1 MTVKQKIRHI
11 HQQVVNVARKD
22 FTRLRKNLT
31 VQQALEAI
39 RREELGEKIVYFY
52 VVDENDVL
60 VGVLPTRR
68 LLGAQPDQRLFDL
81 MVTNVVTLPETAT
94 VLDACEL
101 FVVYKFLAFP
111 VVDDHH
117 RITGIVDVGFFTDEV
132 FDIAERERVDEL
144 FETIGF
150 HISQVRDA
158 TPVRAF
164 RFRFPWLIATIAG
177 GSIAALLAGFFEMTI
192 ARSIILAFFLT
203 LVLGLGESVATQSM
217 TVTIQK
223 LRHTDPT
230 FAWYSR
236 MFLYE
241 FGTAFLLG
249 AASGTIVGLII
260 LLQNGT
266 LLTAFSVGTSILL
279 AICSACILGLSVPAL
294 LHRFD
299 LDPKISSGPVTLA
312 MADIFTLLFY
322 FGVAT
327 LLL

>member
-1 MTVKQKIRHI
+1 MKQEITHI
-11 HQQVVNVARKD
+11 HQPVSNVARKD
-22 FTRLRKNLT
+22 FTRLRKDLT
-31 VQQALEAI
+31 VHQALEAI
-39 RREELGEKIVYFY
+39 RGEELGEKIVYFY
-52 VVDENDVL
+52 VVDEQGVL

-68 LLGAQPDQRLFDL
+68 LLGAQPDQSLSDL
-81 MVTNVVTLPETAT
+81 MVTNVVTVPETAT

-111 VVDDHH
+111 VVDDRH

-132 FDIAERERVDEL
+132 FDIAERERLDEL

-177 GSIAALLAGFFEMTI
+177 GSIAAMLAGSFELTI

-203 LVLGLGESVATQSM
+203 LVLGLGESVAMQSM

-223 LRHTDPT
+223 LRHLEPT

-236 MFLYE
+236 TFLHE
-241 FGTAFLLG
+241 LGTAFLLG
-249 AASGTIVGLII
+249 TASGTIVGLII
-260 LLQNGT
+260 LLWDGAF
-266 LLTAFSVGTSILL
+266 LTAFSVGISILL

-294 LHRFD
+294 LHRLD

-322 FGVAT
+322 FGVAA

>member
-1 MTVKQKIRHI
+1 MKQEITHI
-11 HQQVVNVARKD
+11 HQPVSNVARKD
-22 FTRLRKNLT
+22 FTRLRKDLT

-39 RREELGEKIVYFY
+39 RGEELGEKIVYFY
-52 VVDENDVL
+52 VVDEQGVL

-68 LLGAQPDQRLFDL
+68 LLGARPDQKLSDL
-81 MVTNVVTLPETAT
+81 MVTNVVTVPETAT

-111 VVDDHH
+111 VVDDRR

-132 FDIAERERVDEL
+132 FDIAERERLDEL

-150 HISQVRDA
+150 HISHVRDA
-158 TPVRAF
+158 TPIQAF
-164 RFRFPWLIATIAG
+164 RFRFPWLITTIAG
-177 GSIAALLAGFFEMTI
+177 GSIAAMLAGFFEMTI

-203 LVLGLGESVATQSM
+203 LVLGLGESVAMQSM

-223 LRHTDPT
+223 LRHMEPT

-236 MFLYE
+236 MFLHE
-241 FGTAFLLG
+241 LGTAFLLG

-260 LLQNGT
+260 LLWDGAF
-266 LLTAFSVGTSILL
+266 LPAFSVGASILL
-279 AICSACILGLSVPAL
+279 TICFACILGLSVPAL
-294 LHRFD
+294 LHRLD

-322 FGVAT
+322 FGVAA